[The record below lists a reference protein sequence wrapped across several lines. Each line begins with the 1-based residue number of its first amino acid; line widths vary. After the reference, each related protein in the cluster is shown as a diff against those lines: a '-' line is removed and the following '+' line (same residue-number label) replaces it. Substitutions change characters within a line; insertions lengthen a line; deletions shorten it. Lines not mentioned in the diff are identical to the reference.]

1 MLTFM
6 LRPFPFEMHR
16 LGDEQLLLKIM
27 SSTSDVNANILP
39 EVQLD
44 KRRWL
49 MLSVPWMTWI
59 CIHFKDQNPRRDDV
73 NKIGKCLYQSTSFVT
88 DQIFHFIPS
97 LKPQEL

>member
-44 KRRWL
+44 KRR
-49 MLSVPWMTWI
+49 
-59 CIHFKDQNPRRDDV
+59 
-73 NKIGKCLYQSTSFVT
+73 
-88 DQIFHFIPS
+88 
-97 LKPQEL
+97 